1 MMIRI
6 SKTPLDMLN
15 DIYSIA
21 YWMTGSEK
29 ASDELVSNTYLNADI
44 STRETDLLKMFRTC
58 YVDRYGQ
65 DTGLGTSGGGGGGG
79 NGTTKS
85 VLGKL
90 RERAADVKLS
100 VLLSEISGLKH
111 KQISE
116 IMERPVDTIRLWLFW
131 GRKFLVNDSLLKA
144 SA

>member
-1 MMIRI
+1 MVRI
-6 SKTPLDMLN
+6 NKTPLDLLN
-15 DIYSIA
+15 DIYSLA

-29 ASDELVSNTYLNADI
+29 ASNELVNRTYLNVDVG
-44 STRETDLLKMFRTC
+44 TQQTDLLKMFRLC

-65 DTGLGTSGGGGGGG
+65 DTELDMTENG

-85 VLGKL
+85 VLAKL
-90 RERAADVKLS
+90 RQKAADVKLS
-100 VLLSEISGLKH
+100 VLLSEISGLNH

-116 IMERPVDTIRLWLFW
+116 IMERPVETIRLWLFW
-131 GRKFLVNDSLLKA
+131 GRKFLVKDCLLKA

>member
-1 MMIRI
+1 MIRI
-6 SKTPLDMLN
+6 NKTPLDLLN
-15 DIYSIA
+15 DIYSLA

-29 ASDELVSNTYLNADI
+29 ASDELVNSTYLNVDI

-65 DTGLGTSGGGGGGG
+65 DTELGTSGGG

-90 RERAADVKLS
+90 RERAADVKLA

-116 IMERPVDTIRLWLFW
+116 IMERPVDTIRVWLFW

>member
-1 MMIRI
+1 MIRI
-6 SKTPLDMLN
+6 NKTPLDLLN
-15 DIYSIA
+15 DIYSLA

-29 ASDELVSNTYLNADI
+29 ASDELVNNTYLNADI
-44 STRETDLLKMFRTC
+44 STKETDLLKTFRLC

-65 DTGLGTSGGGGGGG
+65 DTELGMTESRNGTS
-79 NGTTKS
+79 KS
-85 VLGKL
+85 VLAKL
-90 RERAADVKLS
+90 KERAADVKLS

-116 IMERPVDTIRLWLFW
+116 IMDRPVDTIRLWLLW
-131 GRKFLVNDSLLKA
+131 GRKLLVKDSLLKA

>member
-1 MMIRI
+1 MVRI
-6 SKTPLDMLN
+6 NKTPLDILN
-15 DIYSIA
+15 DIYSLA

-29 ASDELVSNTYLNADI
+29 ASDELVNRTYLNANI
-44 STRETDLLKMFRTC
+44 NNRETDLIKVFRSC
-58 YVDRYGQ
+58 YIDSYGQ
-65 DTGLGTSGGGGGGG
+65 ETELGMSENG

-90 RERAADVKLS
+90 RQRAADVKLS
-100 VLLSEISGLKH
+100 VLLYEISGLKH

-116 IMERPVDTIRLWLFW
+116 IMDRPVETIRHWLYW
-131 GRKFLVNDSLLKA
+131 GRKFLVKDCLLKA

>member
-1 MMIRI
+1 MIRI
-6 SKTPLDMLN
+6 NKTPLDLLN
-15 DIYSIA
+15 DIYSLA

-29 ASDELVSNTYLNADI
+29 ASGELVNNTYLNADI
-44 STRETDLLKMFRTC
+44 STQETDLLKIFRRC

-65 DTGLGTSGGGGGGG
+65 DTELGMNENG
-79 NGTTKS
+79 NGTATS
-85 VLGKL
+85 VFAKL

-116 IMERPVDTIRLWLFW
+116 IMDRPVDTIRLWLFW
-131 GRKFLVNDSLLKA
+131 GRKFLVKDSLLKA

>member
-1 MMIRI
+1 MRI
-6 SKTPLDMLN
+6 NKTPLDILN
-15 DIYSIA
+15 DIYSLA

-29 ASDELVSNTYLNADI
+29 ASNELVNRTYVNADI
-44 STRETDLLKMFRTC
+44 SMPETDILKMFRHC
-58 YVDRYGQ
+58 YVDSYGQ
-65 DTGLGTSGGGGGGG
+65 DAELGMTETG

-85 VLGKL
+85 ILQKL

-100 VLLSEISGLKH
+100 VLLSEISELKH

-116 IMERPVDTIRLWLFW
+116 IMGRPVDTIRLWLFW
-131 GRKFLVNDSLLKA
+131 GRRLLAKDSLLKA

>member
-1 MMIRI
+1 MVRI
-6 SKTPLDMLN
+6 NKTPLDLLN
-15 DIYSIA
+15 DIYSLA

-29 ASDELVSNTYLNADI
+29 ASDELVNNTYLNVDI
-44 STRETDLLKMFRTC
+44 STQETELLKMFRLC
-58 YVDRYGQ
+58 YIDRYGQ
-65 DTGLGTSGGGGGGG
+65 DTELGLTESG
-79 NGTTKS
+79 NGTSKS
-85 VLGKL
+85 LVSKL

-116 IMERPVDTIRLWLFW
+116 IMDRPVDTIRLWLLW
-131 GRKFLVNDSLLKA
+131 GRKFLVKDSLLKA

>member
-1 MMIRI
+1 MIRI
-6 SKTPLDMLN
+6 NKTPLDLLN
-15 DIYSIA
+15 DIYSLA

-29 ASDELVSNTYLNADI
+29 ASNELVSTTYLNADI
-44 STRETDLLKMFRTC
+44 STKETDLLKTFRLC

-65 DTGLGTSGGGGGGG
+65 DTELGMTESG
-79 NGTTKS
+79 NGTSKS
-85 VLGKL
+85 VMVKL
-90 RERAADVKLS
+90 KERAADVKLS

-116 IMERPVDTIRLWLFW
+116 IMGRPVDTIRLWLLW
-131 GRKFLVNDSLLKA
+131 GRKLLVKDSLLKA

>member
-1 MMIRI
+1 MMIKI
-6 SKTPLDMLN
+6 NKTPLDILD
-15 DIYSIA
+15 DIYSLA

-29 ASDELVSNTYLNADI
+29 ASNDLVNQTYLNIDAK
-44 STRETDLLKMFRTC
+44 TGETDILKMFRTC
-58 YVDRYGQ
+58 YVDSFGQ
-65 DTGLGTSGGGGGGG
+65 DTELAVRDNG
-79 NGTTKS
+79 NASQKS
-85 VLGKL
+85 VLKNI

-116 IMERPVDTIRLWLFW
+116 IMGKPVETIRLWLFW
-131 GRKFLVNDSLLKA
+131 GRKFVAKGSVLKA

>member
-6 SKTPLDMLN
+6 SKTPLDLLN

-29 ASDELVSNTYLNADI
+29 ASGELVNSTYRNADV
-44 STRETDLLKMFRTC
+44 STRETDLLKMFRDS

-65 DTGLGTSGGGGGGG
+65 DTGLGMSEDG

-100 VLLSEISGLKH
+100 VLLSEISGMKH

-131 GRKFLVNDSLLKA
+131 GRKFLVKDSLLKA

>member
-1 MMIRI
+1 MIRI
-6 SKTPLDMLN
+6 NKTPLDLLD
-15 DIYSIA
+15 DIYSLA

-29 ASDELVSNTYLNADI
+29 ASGELVSTIYLNTDI
-44 STRETDLLKMFRTC
+44 STEETDLLKTFRHC

-65 DTGLGTSGGGGGGG
+65 DTELGIAENG
-79 NGTTKS
+79 NGTSKSS
-85 VLGKL
+85 VLAKL
-90 RERAADVKLS
+90 KERAADVKLS

-116 IMERPVDTIRLWLFW
+116 VMDKPVETIRLWLLW
-131 GRKFLVNDSLLKA
+131 GRKLIVQDSLLKA

>member
-1 MMIRI
+1 MVRI
-6 SKTPLDMLN
+6 NKTPLDLLN
-15 DIYSIA
+15 DIYSLA

-29 ASDELVSNTYLNADI
+29 ASDELVNNTYLNVDI
-44 STRETDLLKMFRTC
+44 STQETELLKMFRLC
-58 YVDRYGQ
+58 YIDRYGQ
-65 DTGLGTSGGGGGGG
+65 DTELGMTESENGTS
-79 NGTTKS
+79 KS
-85 VLGKL
+85 LVSKL

-116 IMERPVDTIRLWLFW
+116 IMDRPVDTIRLWLLW
-131 GRKFLVNDSLLKA
+131 GRKFLVKDSLLKA

>member
-1 MMIRI
+1 MIRI
-6 SKTPLDMLN
+6 NKTPLDLLN
-15 DIYSIA
+15 DIYSLA

-29 ASDELVSNTYLNADI
+29 ASDELVNSTYLNVDI

-65 DTGLGTSGGGGGGG
+65 DTELGTSGGG

-90 RERAADVKLS
+90 RERAADVKVS

-116 IMERPVDTIRLWLFW
+116 IMERPVDTIRVWLFW

>member
-1 MMIRI
+1 MIRI
-6 SKTPLDMLN
+6 NKTPLDLLN
-15 DIYSIA
+15 DIYSLA

-29 ASDELVSNTYLNADI
+29 ASDELVNNTYLNADI
-44 STRETDLLKMFRTC
+44 STQETDLLKIFRRC

-65 DTGLGTSGGGGGGG
+65 DTELGMNENG
-79 NGTTKS
+79 NGTATS
-85 VLGKL
+85 VFAKL

-116 IMERPVDTIRLWLFW
+116 IMDRPVDTIRLWLFW
-131 GRKFLVNDSLLKA
+131 GRKFLVKDSLLKA